1 MRVYR
6 GDPEET
12 MKREL
17 WAGVA
22 QSGWIPVKWFPV
34 KRVPEGSE
42 AKGRGLNIEPNEI
55 QTP

>member
-17 WAGVA
+17 WAGVT